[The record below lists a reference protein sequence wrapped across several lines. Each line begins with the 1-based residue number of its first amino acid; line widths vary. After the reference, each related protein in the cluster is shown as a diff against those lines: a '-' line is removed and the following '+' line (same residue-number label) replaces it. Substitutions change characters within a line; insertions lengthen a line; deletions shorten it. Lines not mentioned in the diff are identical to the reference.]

1 MLEGTQ
7 QANAQGTIECPN
19 CNALLPQEMLFCRM
33 CGTRLVE
40 GSVTDA
46 TTGNLG
52 QPARFTASPAAQF
65 QVKRKKGPHW
75 IVWTILGIVIA
86 SFIGGALLRPTSRIM
101 RSSPMVSSSSNQSRA
116 GIASYNTIGK
126 DEGAMIQSVGPP
138 DSPADKAGLVG
149 GDIITGFDG
158 KPIRKEDDLQN
169 AIRST
174 PLGKTVEVVY
184 TRDGETK
191 KTNLTTVNEDE
202 IDRLRDIY
210 DDTRKGFLGV
220 DDMERVPVA
229 NSNIYGVRVGDV
241 LDNRAAFFGD
251 MKEGDIVTEFNG
263 TPIRTPEE
271 FESRIRRTKP
281 LSIVKIIVMRDGQK
295 VELNIKMGKS

>member
-1 MLEGTQ
+1 MLDETQ
-7 QANAQGTIECPN
+7 QPYAQGTIECPN
-19 CNALLPQEMLFCRM
+19 CNAMLPQEMLFCRM

-46 TTGNLG
+46 TTAHLG
-52 QPARFTASPAAQF
+52 QPARFTAAPAAQF
-65 QVKRKKGPHW
+65 QVRRKKGPHW

-101 RSSPMVSSSSNQSRA
+101 RNSPVASSSSNQSRA
-116 GIASYNTIGK
+116 GIASYNTREK
-126 DEGAMIQSVGPP
+126 DGGATIQSVGPP

-149 GDIITGFDG
+149 GDTITSFDG
-158 KPIRKEDDLQN
+158 KAVRKENDLQD

-174 PLGKTVEVVY
+174 PVGKTVEIVY
-184 TRDGETK
+184 LRDGETK

-210 DDTRKGFLGV
+210 DDTQKGFLGV
-220 DDMERVPVA
+220 DDLERVPVA
-229 NSNIYGVRVGDV
+229 NSNFYGVRVGDV

-251 MKEGDIVTEFNG
+251 MKEGDIVVEFNG

-281 LSIVKIIVMRDGQK
+281 LSVAKIIVMRDGQK
-295 VELNIKMGKS
+295 IELNIKIGKS